1 MTFSRSPY
9 AGTRSP
15 RRTLRRFSFLTP
27 IAALVLLAPSGVAL
41 AQGAPAQEAVRDAGK
56 HFQRGVALFNEADY
70 AGALAEFRRANE
82 IAPNP
87 AVLYNIGQTQFQLRS
102 YASALGS
109 FERYV
114 AEAGTNAEHRTEA
127 QTAIETLR
135 SRVGK
140 IDVTAPDGS
149 EVTIDDEV
157 VGNTPLPPVL
167 AAVGKRKV
175 IATKDGRSSPPRF
188 VEVSA
193 GETVK
198 TELRVEEAAPAT
210 TATLSTGTT
219 TVPPQKNYTPAVV
232 LWSATGVLAVG
243 STIVGV
249 LAISKGKKLDDARNS
264 YDPSATVA
272 SRQTAIDDA
281 HSTAK
286 SFAIVSDI
294 LIPVTVLAGAAAI
307 YFTLVPPTKSSTSSA
322 SLRVTFSPGA
332 AGVAGT
338 F

>member
-1 MTFSRSPY
+1 MTS
-9 AGTRSP
+9 SP
-15 RRTLRRFSFLTP
+15 RRTLRRSLLLFPP
-27 IAALVLLAPSGVAL
+27 IATLALLAPASVAY
-41 AQGAPAQEAVRDAGK
+41 AQAAGSQEAVRDAGK

-82 IAPNP
+82 LAPNA

-102 YASALGS
+102 YAAALGS

-114 AEAGTNAEHRTEA
+114 AEAGANAEHRTEA

-135 SRVGK
+135 ARVGK

-149 EVTIDDEV
+149 EITIDDEV
-157 VGNTPLPPVL
+157 VGKTPIPPVL

-193 GETVK
+193 GEVVK
-198 TELRVEEAAPAT
+198 TELRVEESAPSNPSTVSTQT
-210 TATLSTGTT
+210 TSTT
-219 TVPPQKNYTPAVV
+219 PASQKNYTPAIA
-232 LWSATGVLAVG
+232 LWGATGALTAG
-243 STIVGV
+243 SAIVGI
-249 LAISKGKKLDDARNS
+249 LAIKKGNDLDDARTTYN
-264 YDPSATVA
+264 PNATVA
-272 SRQTAIDDA
+272 SRQAAIADA

-286 SFAIVSDI
+286 TFAVVSDV
-294 LIPVTVLAGAAAI
+294 LIPLAAVAGAAAI
-307 YFTLVPPTKSSTSSA
+307 YFTIVPPTKTTTSSA
-322 SLRVTFSPGA
+322 SLRIKLSPGG
-332 AGVAGT
+332 AGLAGT

>member
-1 MTFSRSPY
+1 M
-9 AGTRSP
+9 
-15 RRTLRRFSFLTP
+15 
-27 IAALVLLAPSGVAL
+27 LLAPGGIAF
-41 AQGAPAQEAVRDAGK
+41 AQAGEKPASQEAVRDAGK

-82 IAPNP
+82 IAPNA

-102 YASALGS
+102 YAAALAS

-114 AEAGTNAEHRTEA
+114 AEAGSSAEHRTEA

-149 EVTIDDEV
+149 EITIDDEV
-157 VGNTPLPPVL
+157 AGKTPLPPLL

-175 IATKDGRSSPPRF
+175 IATKDGRSSPPRY

-198 TELRVEEAAPAT
+198 TELRIEEGAPAAT
-210 TATLSTGTT
+210 STASTGTT
-219 TVPPQKNYTPAVV
+219 TTAPPQKNYTPAIA
-232 LWSATGVLAVG
+232 LWSATGALAIG

-249 LAISKGKKLDDARNS
+249 LAISKGNKLDDARNA
-264 YDPSATVA
+264 YDPNATVA
-272 SRQTAIDDA
+272 SRQASIDDA
-281 HSTAK
+281 HGSAK
-286 SFAIVSDI
+286 SLAIVSDI
-294 LIPVTVLAGAAAI
+294 LIPVTVLVGAAAV

-322 SLRVTFSPGA
+322 SLRVKLSPGA
-332 AGVAGT
+332 AGLAGT

>member
-1 MTFSRSPY
+1 MIP
-9 AGTRSP
+9 SP
-15 RRTLRRFSFLTP
+15 RRTLRRSFSLLP
-27 IAALVLLAPSGVAL
+27 AVAVLVLIAPPNGIAL
-41 AQGAPAQEAVRDAGK
+41 AQGSPSQESVRDAGK

-70 AGALAEFRRANE
+70 AGALAEFRRAYE

-102 YASALGS
+102 YAAALGS

-157 VGNTPLPPVL
+157 AGKTPLPPVL

-175 IATKDGRSSPPRF
+175 VATKDGRSSPPRF
-188 VEVSA
+188 VEVAA

-198 TELRVEEAAPAT
+198 AELRIEESAPAAASSM
-210 TATLSTGTT
+210 ATQTT
-219 TVPPQKNYTPAVV
+219 TRTPATEKSYSPAIA
-232 LWSATGVLAVG
+232 LWATTGALAVG
-243 STIVGV
+243 SVVVGV
-249 LAISKGKKLDDARNS
+249 LALKKDSDLKNAREAYNGQ
-264 YDPSATVA
+264 TVDQRRA
-272 SRQTAIDDA
+272 AIDDA
-281 HSTAK
+281 GSPKTLAL
-286 SFAIVSDI
+286 ISDI
-294 LIPVTVLAGAAAI
+294 LIPLTVVAGGAAI
-307 YFTLVPPTKSSTSSA
+307 YFTLVPPKKASTSSA
-322 SLRVTFSPGA
+322 SVRVKLTPGG